1 MAPKVDAAPPAPTS
15 LAGSERQGFAPGT
28 CGRVL
33 RGAGARWAS
42 DEFPKKGERGRR
54 ANKVSA
60 ERARNLPEEGG
71 ARWMRDWNSPRRGS
85 ALNALVMSLRRGN
98 ARDARL
104 TSLLSGGGVSNRSRL
119 ANGSRL
125 LVSRV
130 QHRAASSNVAGDGS
144 V

>member
-33 RGAGARWAS
+33 RGGGARWAS

-60 ERARNLPEEGG
+60 ERARNLPEEGE
-71 ARWMRDWNSPRRGS
+71 
-85 ALNALVMSLRRGN
+85 
-98 ARDARL
+98 
-104 TSLLSGGGVSNRSRL
+104 
-119 ANGSRL
+119 
-125 LVSRV
+125 
-130 QHRAASSNVAGDGS
+130 RAGCAIEFPEEGEHAERA
-144 V
+144 